1 MSRQNLMA
9 AGGMFVV
16 ALLIAVTLYV
26 SNLKAADAV
35 PLQAVP
41 LQAVPP
47 QKASATPAAADQI
60 KQLQAR
66 IDSLEKRL
74 ATLESSR
81 TNIWDIVPINPPINP
96 QPLPGLK
103 FIPAPPPNAPGD
115 EVPDGFPKA
124 RIIFIDGK
132 QPAANGDAR

>member
-47 QKASATPAAADQI
+47 QKSSATPAAADQI

-81 TNIWDIVPINPPINP
+81 TNTWDMVPINPPINP
-96 QPLPGLK
+96 QQPPGLK
-103 FIPAPPPNAPGD
+103 FIPAPPPNEP
-115 EVPDGFPKA
+115 ERDGFPKA

-132 QPAANGDAR
+132 RSAASGDAH

>member
-1 MSRQNLMA
+1 MA
-9 AGGMFVV
+9 AGGLFVV

-26 SNLKAADAV
+26 SNLKAADKLR
-35 PLQAVP
+35 PQAET
-41 LQAVPP
+41 VPP
-47 QKASATPAAADQI
+47 QKVSATPTGTEQI

-96 QPLPGLK
+96 QQPPGLK
-103 FIPAPPPNAPGD
+103 FIPAPPPN
-115 EVPDGFPKA
+115 ESERDGFPKA

-132 QPAANGDAR
+132 RSAAIGDAH

>member
-47 QKASATPAAADQI
+47 QKSSATPAAADQI

-81 TNIWDIVPINPPINP
+81 TNTWDMVPINPPINP
-96 QPLPGLK
+96 QPPPGLK
-103 FIPAPPPNAPGD
+103 FIPAPPLN
-115 EVPDGFPKA
+115 ESERDGFPKA

-132 QPAANGDAR
+132 QTTNGNRAR

>member
-9 AGGMFVV
+9 AGGLFVV

-26 SNLKAADAV
+26 SNLKAADAM
-35 PLQAVP
+35 P

-47 QKASATPAAADQI
+47 QKASAAPTGTEQI

-81 TNIWDIVPINPPINP
+81 TNIWHIVPINPPTNP
-96 QPLPGLK
+96 QQPPGLK
-103 FIPAPPPNAPGD
+103 FIPAPPPNEP
-115 EVPDGFPKA
+115 ERDGFPKP

-132 QPAANGDAR
+132 RSAAKGDGH

>member
-9 AGGMFVV
+9 AGGLFVV

-26 SNLKAADAV
+26 SNLKAAE
-35 PLQAVP
+35 
-41 LQAVPP
+41 AVPP
-47 QKASATPAAADQI
+47 QKTSASPAAADQI

-74 ATLESSR
+74 ATLENSR

-96 QPLPGLK
+96 QPRPGLK
-103 FIPAPPPNAPGD
+103 FIPAPAPNAPGDD

-124 RIIFIDGK
+124 RI
-132 QPAANGDAR
+132 